1 MRLSTVLAWN
11 LQYVTDENRET
22 GGIVDGR
29 ETNGQT
35 DGNEILEGNAEDTL
49 F

>member
-29 ETNGQT
+29 GKNGRT